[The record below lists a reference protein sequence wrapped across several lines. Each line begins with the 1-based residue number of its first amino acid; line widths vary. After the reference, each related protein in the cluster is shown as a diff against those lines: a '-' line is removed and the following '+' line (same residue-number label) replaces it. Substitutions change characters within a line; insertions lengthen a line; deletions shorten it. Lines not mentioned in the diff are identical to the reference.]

1 MSNYYIT
8 LGISKDAE
16 VEKIKKAY
24 RMSCKKY
31 HPDKNPSE
39 KDSEKFLQIQEAFDV
54 LSDETKRRKYDE
66 EHFRDKRDIR
76 INQNWQEVK
85 ERRSFY
91 NHNFKRFYSLL
102 DDLFEGYL
110 PGFFEEGLSHQKEL
124 FLELILS
131 REEAAHGGTFP
142 VLIPVVEPC
151 LFCHQTGVK
160 GLTVC
165 PHCNGYGQ
173 QKAERSFNLVVPSG
187 IMHGTEIRITLED
200 IGLNDVFLNIDII
213 VDDVYSDITFS

>member
-8 LGISKDAE
+8 LGISQDAE
-16 VEKIKKAY
+16 IEKIKKAY
-24 RMSCKKY
+24 RISCKKY
-31 HPDKNPSE
+31 HPDKNPEAKNSG
-39 KDSEKFLQIQEAFDV
+39 KFLQIREAYET
-54 LSDETKRRKYDE
+54 LSDEEKHKNYDKE
-66 EHFRDKRDIR
+66 LFAKEKDIR
-76 INQNWQEVK
+76 INQNWQTVK

-91 NHNFKRFYSLL
+91 HHDFKHFYSLV

-110 PGFFEEGLSHQKEL
+110 PGFFEEGLSRQKEL

-142 VLIPVVEPC
+142 VLIPVFEPC
-151 LFCHQTGVK
+151 LACQQTGVR

-165 PHCNGYGQ
+165 PGCSGYGQ
-173 QKAERSFNLVVPSG
+173 QKSERSFNLMVPPDVL
-187 IMHGTEIRITLED
+187 HGSEIRITLED
-200 IGLNDVFLNIDII
+200 IGLKDVFLNIDII